1 MYSKGLCSS
10 VRPRGTVESF
20 YLCEHNLGRK
30 GLKTKANLQGYSF
43 TVATTHS
50 AVSPHRTFQLLKH
63 RLQTSRAVLPWDHR
77 SSHLPPLQLRTHAGT
92 VTIASPTP
100 PRAAAWGEAPPRYS
114 VAPHGPLPSAHSQEL
129 HLINHSILEEEK
141 PSSHVKIRHR
151 PS

>member
-1 MYSKGLCSS
+1 MYFNFSFWCEARGSEEMYSKGLCSS

-63 RLQTSRAVLPWDHR
+63 RLQTSRAVLPRYHR
-77 SSHLPPLQLRTHAGT
+77 SSLTSHL
-92 VTIASPTP
+92 
-100 PRAAAWGEAPPRYS
+100 
-114 VAPHGPLPSAHSQEL
+114 
-129 HLINHSILEEEK
+129 
-141 PSSHVKIRHR
+141 SSYGHT
-151 PS
+151 